1 MLFTSIEFVV
11 FAALVILLYYIV
23 PKRFQWILLLIANI
37 WFYIQAGVFG
47 AVFMA
52 VTIAA
57 TYLAARLITANQE
70 KYKAYL
76 GANKESLTKDEKKA
90 LKKKAK
96 RSQRIILVLC
106 LIVTAG
112 ILIVL
117 KYTNFFILSFT
128 SFKTV
133 DLILPMGI
141 SFYTFQSIGYLV
153 DVYRGV
159 YPAEKNP
166 AKFALFISF
175 FPQLMQGPIS
185 RWKDLTA
192 TLFGEHAFS
201 WDVFETG
208 LGRVIWGYFKKLVI
222 ADRAAIAVAAIS
234 SDVTGHPG
242 AFVFLGM
249 VLYSVQLYADFTGGI
264 DITIGIAKC
273 LGIDVTENFHRPYF
287 SKNIAEYWRR
297 WHITMST
304 WFKDYLFYPIS
315 MAKGVTKVSKWLKKN
330 VSNGAG
336 VRFPIYL
343 SSIITWFMTGFWH
356 GASWNYIV
364 WGMLNCVVILVSE
377 EFKPLYAKAD
387 NKLGY
392 RKLKYYKVFE
402 IIRTLFI
409 LELLQLLDH
418 YKSLSVAFS
427 AFVSLLTVHNWDAV
441 ITEGMWN
448 IGLAAADY
456 VVILAGVMIMLIVSM
471 LSRSRPIVERLK
483 SRSFA
488 LRYVLFL
495 LLFLSIIVFGVYGIG
510 YESSNFIY
518 NQF

>member
-1 MLFTSIEFVV
+1 MLFTSVEFVV

-23 PKRFQWILLLIANI
+23 PKKFQWILLLIANI
-37 WFYIQAGVFG
+37 WFYVQAGIGG

-70 KYKAYL
+70 KSKAYI
-76 GANKESLTKDEKKA
+76 ATNKENIDKEDKKA

-96 RSQRIILVLC
+96 RCQRTILVLC

-117 KYTNFFILSFT
+117 KYTNFFIISFT

-159 YPAEKNP
+159 FPAEKNL

-192 TLFGEHAFS
+192 TLFAEHVFS
-201 WDVFETG
+201 WEVFERG

-234 SDVTGHPG
+234 SDVSGHPG

-249 VLYSVQLYADFTGGI
+249 VLYSVQLYSDFTGGI

-287 SKNIAEYWRR
+287 SKSIAEYWRR

-315 MAKGVTKVSKWLKKN
+315 MSKGVTKAAKWLKKN
-330 VSNGAG
+330 VNKGAG
-336 VRFPIYL
+336 VRFPIYV

-377 EFKPLYAKAD
+377 ELNPLYAKAE
-387 NKLGY
+387 NKFGY

-418 YKSLSVAFS
+418 YKSLSVAFN
-427 AFVSLLTVHNWDAV
+427 AFVSLLTVHNWGNV

-448 IGLAAADY
+448 IGLSVADY
-456 VVILAGVMIMLIVSM
+456 AVIVIGVLVMLIVSM
-471 LSRSRPIVERLK
+471 LSRNKPIVDRLK
-483 SRSFA
+483 SHSFG

-495 LLFLSIIVFGVYGIG
+495 LLFLSIIVLGVYGIG